1 MGHMLENYLKTGA
14 AEFGADLD
22 DCMVR
27 RFFDYKRIL
36 LEWNEKMNLTA
47 IRDDREIILKHFT
60 DSLSI
65 LPYIRG
71 KRKLIDVGTGAGFP
85 GIPLKIVLPQ
95 LETVLLDSLEKRIR
109 FLETVIS
116 ELELDAITAV
126 HSRAEDAG
134 KSPEHREAYDVAVAR
149 AVASLPV
156 LLEYCL
162 PLIKTGGTFI
172 AMKGSSEEEV
182 AASAKALAILGGE
195 IRQIDNFLLPGSDI
209 KRSVVIVRKVRQ
221 TPTKYPRKAGKPS
234 KEPLV

>member
-1 MGHMLENYLKTGA
+1 MDHMLENYLKTGA

-95 LETVLLDSLEKRIR
+95 LETVLLDSLEKESD
-109 FLETVIS
+109 FSKQLSVNWSSMPSPQSTA
-116 ELELDAITAV
+116 EL
-126 HSRAEDAG
+126 RM
-134 KSPEHREAYDVAVAR
+134 PESHRNTEKR
-149 AVASLPV
+149 MMWQWPGLLLHCPCFWNTASL
-156 LLEYCL
+156 
-162 PLIKTGGTFI
+162 
-172 AMKGSSEEEV
+172 S
-182 AASAKALAILGGE
+182 
-195 IRQIDNFLLPGSDI
+195 
-209 KRSVVIVRKVRQ
+209 
-221 TPTKYPRKAGKPS
+221 
-234 KEPLV
+234 